1 MAIAPNDILEKEFK
15 TKLLGVDPD
24 EVSAFLEE
32 VAEEL
37 TQVIKERNALKA
49 QLAQNTT
56 KLEEYRTKE
65 EDFKTVLTA
74 AQKLSDE
81 LRKQAEKEAELL
93 LEKARLEAS
102 RILNEAEKKTERTI
116 EENRR
121 LVRIYRENLNKIR
134 GQLQTFMRTIEEGV
148 DLKEEVGSN
157 GKNNQLND

>member
-1 MAIAPNDILEKEFK
+1 MTIAPNDILEKEFK

-49 QLAQNTT
+49 QLAQTT
-56 KLEEYRTKE
+56 AKLEEYRAKE
-65 EDFKTVLTA
+65 ENFKAVLAA
-74 AQKLSDE
+74 AQKLYNE

-102 RILNEAEKKTERTI
+102 RILNEAEKKTERTA
-116 EENRR
+116 EENMR
-121 LVRIYRENLNKIR
+121 LMRIYRENLNRIR
-134 GQLQTFMRTIEEGV
+134 GQLQTFMRAVEEEAE
-148 DLKEEVGSN
+148 LKEGSGQN
-157 GKNNQLND
+157 EAE

>member
-1 MAIAPNDILEKEFK
+1 MTIAPNDILEKEFK

-49 QLAQNTT
+49 QLAQTT
-56 KLEEYRTKE
+56 AKLEEYRAKE
-65 EDFKTVLTA
+65 EDFKAVLTA

-102 RILNEAEKKTERTI
+102 RILNEAEKKAEQI
-116 EENRR
+116 AGENRR
-121 LVRIYRENLNKIR
+121 LMRIYRENLNRIR
-134 GQLQTFMRTIEEGV
+134 GQLQTFMRAVEEEAE
-148 DLKEEVGSN
+148 LKEGPGQNEA
-157 GKNNQLND
+157 K

>member
-1 MAIAPNDILEKEFK
+1 MTIAPNDILEKEFK

-49 QLAQNTT
+49 QLAQTT
-56 KLEEYRTKE
+56 AKLEEYRAKE
-65 EDFKTVLTA
+65 EDFKAVLTA

-102 RILNEAEKKTERTI
+102 RILNEAEKKTERTA
-116 EENRR
+116 EENMR
-121 LVRIYRENLNKIR
+121 LMRIYRENLNRIR
-134 GQLQTFMRTIEEGV
+134 GQLQTFMRTVEEEAE
-148 DLKEEVGSN
+148 LKEEPGQN
-157 GKNNQLND
+157 EAE

>member
-1 MAIAPNDILEKEFK
+1 MTIAPNDILEKEFK

-49 QLAQNTT
+49 QLAQTT
-56 KLEEYRTKE
+56 AKLEEYRAKE
-65 EDFKTVLTA
+65 ENFKAVLTA

-102 RILNEAEKKTERTI
+102 RILNEAEKKTERTA
-116 EENRR
+116 EENMR
-121 LVRIYRENLNKIR
+121 LMRIYRENLNRIR
-134 GQLQTFMRTIEEGV
+134 GQLQTFMRAVEEEAE
-148 DLKEEVGSN
+148 LKEGSGQN
-157 GKNNQLND
+157 EAE

>member
-1 MAIAPNDILEKEFK
+1 MTIAPNDILEKEFK

-49 QLAQNTT
+49 QLAQTT
-56 KLEEYRTKE
+56 AKLEEYRARE
-65 EDFKTVLTA
+65 EDFKAVLTA

-102 RILNEAEKKTERTI
+102 RILNEAEKKTERTA
-116 EENRR
+116 EENMR
-121 LVRIYRENLNKIR
+121 LMRIYRENLNRIR
-134 GQLQTFMRTIEEGV
+134 GQLQTFMRAVEEEAE
-148 DLKEEVGSN
+148 LKEGSGQN
-157 GKNNQLND
+157 EAE

>member
-1 MAIAPNDILEKEFK
+1 MTIAPNDILEKEFK

-49 QLAQNTT
+49 QLAQTT
-56 KLEEYRTKE
+56 AKLEEYRAKE
-65 EDFKTVLTA
+65 EDFKAVLTA

-102 RILNEAEKKTERTI
+102 RILNEAEKKTERTA
-116 EENRR
+116 EENMR
-121 LVRIYRENLNKIR
+121 LMRIYRENLNRIR
-134 GQLQTFMRTIEEGV
+134 GQLQTFMRAVEEEAELQEGPGQN
-148 DLKEEVGSN
+148 EAE
-157 GKNNQLND
+157 

>member
-1 MAIAPNDILEKEFK
+1 MTIAPNDILEKEFK

-49 QLAQNTT
+49 QLAQTT
-56 KLEEYRTKE
+56 AKLEEYRAKE
-65 EDFKTVLTA
+65 EDFKAVLTA

-102 RILNEAEKKTERTI
+102 RILNEAEKKTERTA
-116 EENRR
+116 EENMR
-121 LVRIYRENLNKIR
+121 LMRIYRENLNRIR
-134 GQLQTFMRTIEEGV
+134 GQLQTFMRAVEEEAE
-148 DLKEEVGSN
+148 LKEGSGQN
-157 GKNNQLND
+157 EAE

>member
-1 MAIAPNDILEKEFK
+1 MTIAPNDILEKEFK

-49 QLAQNTT
+49 QLAQTT
-56 KLEEYRTKE
+56 AKLEEYRAKE
-65 EDFKTVLTA
+65 EDFKAVLTA

-102 RILNEAEKKTERTI
+102 RILNDAEKKTERTA
-116 EENRR
+116 EENMR
-121 LVRIYRENLNKIR
+121 LMRIYRENLNRIR
-134 GQLQTFMRTIEEGV
+134 GQLQTFMRAVEEEAE
-148 DLKEEVGSN
+148 LKEGSDQN
-157 GKNNQLND
+157 EAE

>member
-1 MAIAPNDILEKEFK
+1 MTIAPNDILEKEFK

-49 QLAQNTT
+49 QLAQTT
-56 KLEEYRTKE
+56 AKLEEYRAKE
-65 EDFKTVLTA
+65 ENFKAVLTA
-74 AQKLSDE
+74 AQKLYNE

-102 RILNEAEKKTERTI
+102 RILNEAEKKTERTA
-116 EENRR
+116 EENMR
-121 LVRIYRENLNKIR
+121 LMRIYRENLNRIR
-134 GQLQTFMRTIEEGV
+134 GQLQTFMRAVEEEAE
-148 DLKEEVGSN
+148 LKEGSGQN
-157 GKNNQLND
+157 EAE

>member
-1 MAIAPNDILEKEFK
+1 MTIAPNDILEKEFK

-49 QLAQNTT
+49 QLAQHSA
-56 KLEEYRTKE
+56 KLEEYRAKE
-65 EDFKTVLTA
+65 EEFKAVLSA

-102 RILNEAEKKTERTI
+102 RILNEAEKKAEQLS

-121 LVRIYRENLNKIR
+121 LSRIYRENLNRIR
-134 GQLQTFMRTIEEGV
+134 GQLQTFMHIIEEEAE
-148 DLKEEVGSN
+148 LQKEPGP
-157 GKNNQLND
+157 NQPA

>member
-1 MAIAPNDILEKEFK
+1 MTIAPNDILEKEFK

-49 QLAQNTT
+49 QLAQTT
-56 KLEEYRTKE
+56 AKLEEYRAKE
-65 EDFKTVLTA
+65 EDFKAVLTA

-102 RILNEAEKKTERTI
+102 RILNEAEKKTERTA
-116 EENRR
+116 EENMR
-121 LVRIYRENLNKIR
+121 LMRIYRENLNRIR
-134 GQLQTFMRTIEEGV
+134 GQLQTFMRAVEEEAE
-148 DLKEEVGSN
+148 LKEGSGQN
-157 GKNNQLND
+157 EAK

>member
-1 MAIAPNDILEKEFK
+1 MTIAPNDILEKEFK

-49 QLAQNTT
+49 QLAQTT
-56 KLEEYRTKE
+56 AKLEEYRAKE
-65 EDFKTVLTA
+65 ENFKAVLTA

-102 RILNEAEKKTERTI
+102 RILNEAEKKTERTA
-116 EENRR
+116 EKNMR
-121 LVRIYRENLNKIR
+121 LMRIYRENLNRIR
-134 GQLQTFMRTIEEGV
+134 GQLQTFMRAVEEEAE
-148 DLKEEVGSN
+148 LKEGSGQN
-157 GKNNQLND
+157 EAE

>member
-1 MAIAPNDILEKEFK
+1 MTIAPNDILEKEFK

-32 VAEEL
+32 VAEGL

-49 QLAQNTT
+49 QLAQTT
-56 KLEEYRTKE
+56 AKLEEYRAKE
-65 EDFKTVLTA
+65 EDFKAVLTA

-102 RILNEAEKKTERTI
+102 RILNEAEKKTERTA
-116 EENRR
+116 EENMR
-121 LVRIYRENLNKIR
+121 LMRIYRENLNRIR
-134 GQLQTFMRTIEEGV
+134 GQLQTFMRAVEEEAE
-148 DLKEEVGSN
+148 LKEGSGQN
-157 GKNNQLND
+157 EAE

>member
-56 KLEEYRTKE
+56 KLEEYRAKE
-65 EDFKTVLTA
+65 EDFKAVLTA

-81 LRKQAEKEAELL
+81 LRKQAEKEAEIL

-102 RILNEAEKKTERTI
+102 RILNEAEKKGDRI
-116 EENRR
+116 AEENRR
-121 LVRIYRENLNKIR
+121 LLRIYRENLNKLRDQI
-134 GQLQTFMRTIEEGV
+134 QNFMRAIEEGAE
-148 DLKEEVGSN
+148 LKEELSH
-157 GKNNQLND
+157 QLNSN